1 MNVHPFLTSVD
12 RCHDWLLNNLMTH
25 QNVDLMKELGYV
37 CTQQREQTMSQ
48 SLYSTHH

>member
-1 MNVHPFLTSVD
+1 MLLVWSQTTFC

-37 CTQQREQTMSQ
+37 CAELSVCHCFR
-48 SLYSTHH
+48 